1 MNEIT
6 SVKFEPIE
14 SKPATSTMSVEDS
27 ARAIARQI
35 TNNYVKSDDSDVQY
49 MQSEFN
55 VLSSKK
61 KPVSFETW
69 VSGDVNRK
77 MMLQS
82 GADSALRKQ
91 YENLRSNFKTAKGKK
106 LGSVDVPIIA
116 GKVSKFT
123 SDINSSI
130 DSRLSA
136 VEEHVEHMSVGLDD
150 HTRHLKMLKEG
161 MVNHTDVLK
170 KIAKPTIDIDSS
182 QIMKKFAENSAM
194 KGPKKRILNE
204 QMAKKVNESV

>member
-14 SKPATSTMSVEDS
+14 SKPATNTMSVEDS

-35 TNNYVKSDDSDVQY
+35 TNNYVKGNDADVQY

-55 VLSSKK
+55 MLSSKK

-69 VSGDVNRK
+69 VSGDINRK
-77 MMLQS
+77 MMFKS
-82 GADSALRKQ
+82 GADSALKTQ
-91 YENLRSNFKTAKGKK
+91 YENLRSNFKSVKNKK
-106 LGSVDVPIIA
+106 LGSADAPSTA
-116 GKVSKFT
+116 DKVSKFI
-123 SDINSSI
+123 SGANDSI
-130 DSRLSA
+130 DSRLLA

-150 HTRHLKMLKEG
+150 HTHHLKMLKDG
-161 MVNHTDVLK
+161 MKNHTNVLK
-170 KIAKPTIDIDSS
+170 KLATPTTGINSS
-182 QIMKKFAENSAM
+182 QIMKKYAENSAM

-204 QMAKKVNESV
+204 QMAKKVTGSV